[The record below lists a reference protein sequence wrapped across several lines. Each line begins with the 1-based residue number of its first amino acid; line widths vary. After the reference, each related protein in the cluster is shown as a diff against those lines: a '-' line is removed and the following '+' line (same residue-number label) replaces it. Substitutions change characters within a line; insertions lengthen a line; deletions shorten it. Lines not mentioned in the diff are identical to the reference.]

1 MIFNYFAE
9 LCDRSRRD
17 LSNLLEYTYFIQ
29 IWSAKWLM
37 SSWHIEI
44 SINFAEIDLTSEL
57 ITILAL

>member
-9 LCDRSRRD
+9 LCDRSRRE
-17 LSNLLEYTYFIQ
+17 LSNRLEYTYFIQ
-29 IWSAKWLM
+29 IWFDKWLM